1 MLVQYSDM
9 KAIFFLI
16 LFFGF
21 FILNSYAQDSELRT
35 PITLDEEDVIIS
47 NEDMT
52 ILFSISVAVVIGLFV
67 YAARGAILRKKTEYD
82 KKDYG
87 SKKDK
92 DYEKYHSDWASDDI
106 DFGSK
111 TQKDAEFREAAYQ
124 STLPDYYAVLGV
136 SKNASGSEIKEKFR
150 NLVKKSHPDKTTDP
164 NAEKK
169 MAEINKAY
177 EVLSDKEKRKSYD
190 KYYPAS

>member
-1 MLVQYSDM
+1 MLIQYSDM
-9 KAIFFLI
+9 KAVFFLI

-47 NEDMT
+47 NEDMA
-52 ILFSISVAVVIGLFV
+52 ILFSISIAVVIGLFV

-111 TQKDAEFREAAYQ
+111 TQKDAEFREAAHQ

-136 SKNASGSEIKEKFR
+136 SKNASGDEIKEKFR

-190 KYYPAS
+190 KYYPVS

>member
-9 KAIFFLI
+9 KTAFFLI

-21 FILNSYAQDSELRT
+21 FVFNSYAQDSELRT
-35 PITLDEEDVIIS
+35 PVTLDEEDVIIS
-47 NEDMT
+47 NEDMAV
-52 ILFSISVAVVIGLFV
+52 LFSISIVVVIGLFV

-82 KKDYG
+82 KKDYR
-87 SKKDK
+87 SKKDRT
-92 DYEKYHSDWASDDI
+92 YEKYHSDWASDDI

-111 TQKDAEFREAAYQ
+111 TQKDAEFREAAHQ

-136 SKNASGSEIKEKFR
+136 SKNASGDEIKEKFR
-150 NLVKKSHPDKTTDP
+150 HLVKKSHPDKTTDP